1 MIMKDNWYR
10 IAKLI
15 IALLALVLFYLY
27 IQNGRYVCSKPFIID
42 KWTGRTERIQFK

>member
-1 MIMKDNWYR
+1 MKDNWYR

-27 IQNGRYVCSKPFIID
+27 IQNGRYVQTHSVIID
-42 KWTGRTERIQFK
+42 KWTGEVEMIKYPK